1 MSAKYMASGSFTF
14 SPRRNAAVG
23 LVGVAITSNF
33 LNLQVVSV
41 VVPGTERVRPQHDTS
56 LYFCSKRLVARP
68 LVHLGKR
75 ASLLG
80 TVSVANTI
88 ETRQIRRRFSSCND
102 VIRRDGIFGMGKRN
116 LHNFAPK
123 IAQSVDRGLNR
134 TPNLRIKSLSEIF
147 FRHAYAQTFY
157 RLFEFH

>member
-1 MSAKYMASGSFTF
+1 MCIRDSNNIYLSE
-14 SPRRNAAVG
+14 R
-23 LVGVAITSNF
+23 LVEIAGQQCANF
-33 LNLQVVSV
+33 LSLQVVSV

-102 VIRRDGIFGMGKRN
+102 VIRRDGIF
-116 LHNFAPK
+116 L
-123 IAQSVDRGLNR
+123 
-134 TPNLRIKSLSEIF
+134 SLIHIS
-147 FRHAYAQTFY
+147 
-157 RLFEFH
+157 